1 MITVEQMEK
10 LSYLDKKT
18 QVKLLKDFCVYMMD
32 LTEQT
37 ESEDIYIEL
46 HKSLEVVE

>member
-10 LSYLDKKT
+10 LADLDKKV
-18 QVKLLKDFCVYMMD
+18 QIKVVRDFLLYMMD

-37 ESEDIYIEL
+37 ASEEIYEKLHHRLKGIE
-46 HKSLEVVE
+46 